1 MKKPTLISFLLLYF
15 FIGYSQ
21 QNILVFKKKYKT
33 LTNFW
38 VGSSIAFQ
46 TKDRKWQKGDITK
59 IQNDSFYIRPKVI
72 QHSLYRTDTFYYN
85 VLGFSILDVYAM
97 PKNGV
102 LVDYKNGEYQIVNSG
117 GHQHWYWLKNGSI
130 FRIVGAA
137 YAALVVVNGLI
148 NSDLS
153 ENTAQLAIAAGVFLV
168 GVVMQKI
175 YKQTLRLGKKY
186 RLTILQ
192 P

>member
-21 QNILVFKKKYKT
+21 QNILVFKKKNKT

-46 TKDRKWQKGDITK
+46 TKYRQWQKGDITK

-72 QHSLYRTDTFYYN
+72 QYSLYRTDTFYYN
-85 VLGFSILDVYAM
+85 VLGFSILDVYTM

-102 LVDYKNGEYQIVNSG
+102 LVDYKNGEYQIINSG
-117 GHQHWYWLKNGSI
+117 GHQHWYWIKSGSI
-130 FRIVGAA
+130 FRIIGAA

-186 RLTILQ
+186 HLAILQ